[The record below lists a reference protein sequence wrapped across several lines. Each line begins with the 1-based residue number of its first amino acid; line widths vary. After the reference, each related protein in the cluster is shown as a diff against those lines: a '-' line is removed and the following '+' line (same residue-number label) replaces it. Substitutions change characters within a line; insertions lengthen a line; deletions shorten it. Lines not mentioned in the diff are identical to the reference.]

1 MEMKELDKK
10 LNELVDFDV
19 EHFGKF
25 NSIDEIENFEKEIDF
40 KFPEDYK
47 HFLFTYCDCAF
58 HESTVFQLSEV
69 SSITNSKGQRKTGAF
84 CGTSIMSK
92 IGNICR
98 AIMDDHIEIGE
109 VGGYSLFMGMRGD
122 RYGKIYIFA
131 FDEDYK
137 DGTSCFPVADSFTEL
152 VMNTVFVDE

>member
-47 HFLFTYCDCAF
+47 HFLFTYCDCVF
-58 HESTVFQLSEV
+58 HMNTMFQLPEV
-69 SSITNSKGQRKTGAF
+69 SSITDSKGQYMTGAF
-84 CGTSIMSK
+84 LGTAIKSK
-92 IGNICR
+92 IGNLYFSLK
-98 AIMDDHIEIGE
+98 DDYIEIGGA
-109 VGGYSLFMGMRGD
+109 GGYSLFMGMRGEK
-122 RYGKIYIFA
+122 YGKIYLFA

-137 DGTSCFPVADSFTEL
+137 DGTSYFPVADSFTEL